1 MARHPAHRAVLRLL
15 RVGAGIG
22 VLALAALAQ
31 QALPA
36 GKQHKNVLVIV
47 LDDLGTDKL
56 EFYGHTTPTCPP
68 AVCQLPPNC
77 TPPPTGCVAAYPA
90 TPNLDQLRRQ
100 GIWFTR
106 AYATPFCSS
115 SRAWIQT
122 GRYGFRT
129 GVGHITN
136 TTGSPGDYEL
146 PGGEKLLAELVREGF
161 GGAATSGRNGP
172 GLPYKCGA
180 FGKWHLSTTLM
191 SDWGHAVQNGY
202 HRFYGSMG
210 NVVNF
215 YKYNKVVHDAGSPPG
230 VEMVDGRFTTPPY
243 ATDTWHASV
252 TSRDARQWINA
263 QSDAFLAY
271 VAFGP
276 PHQPLQV
283 PPAELLPPA
292 TLCELTCAG
301 LQAGDNGETEPVE
314 VQRLVFRA
322 MVEAVDAEIGNL
334 LDGIS
339 REKRDNTMIFVIGDN
354 GTSEFVI
361 DAPPHNP
368 NHAKGYIYEWGIRVP
383 LIVAGPLVKP
393 PVSSEGWQSD
403 ALVSAVDLWRTIA
416 DITGADASRVVNLGE
431 LDSIS
436 FLPVLR
442 DPLSASNRTLVFSQL
457 FLPNGELTLPP
468 PSCYS
473 QHARCTT
480 DGTYKYIRIQN
491 SLSMQPCGIP
501 GYDERFYHLPTDPE
515 EAMDLL
521 AGSLTLAE
529 TATLAVL
536 QAEMNSLSGF

>member
-1 MARHPAHRAVLRLL
+1 MAQHPEHRAVARLL
-15 RVGAGIG
+15 GIGASLG
-22 VLALAALAQ
+22 VLALAAMAQ

-36 GKQHKNVLVIV
+36 RQQHKNVLVIV

-56 EFYGHTTPTCPP
+56 EFYGLTPPTCPP
-68 AVCQLPPNC
+68 DPCQPAPNC
-77 TPPPTGCVAAYPA
+77 TPTATGCVAAYPA

-115 SRAWIQT
+115 TRAWIQT

-129 GVGHITN
+129 GVGHITS
-136 TTGSPGDYEL
+136 TTGNPGDYEL
-146 PGGEKLLAELVREGF
+146 PNDEKLLAELLREGF
-161 GGAATSGRNGP
+161 HGAQGP

-202 HRFYGSMG
+202 HRFYGSVG
-210 NVVNF
+210 NVANF
-215 YKYNKVVHDAGSPPG
+215 FKYSKVVHDVGSAPG
-230 VEMVDGRFTTPPY
+230 VELVDGRFTTPPY

-252 TSRDARQWINA
+252 TSRDALQWINA
-263 QSDAFLAY
+263 QSSAFLAY

-276 PHQPLQV
+276 PHTPLQV
-283 PPAELLPPA
+283 PPAELLPAA
-292 TLCELTCAG
+292 TLCELGCAG
-301 LQAGDNGETEPVE
+301 LQPGDFGDTQPTEVK
-314 VQRLVFRA
+314 RLIFRA
-322 MVEAVDAEIGNL
+322 LAEAVDAELGKL
-334 LDGIS
+334 LDGIR

-361 DAPPHNP
+361 DNPPHNP
-368 NHAKGYIYEWGIRVP
+368 NHAKGYIYEWGTRVP

-393 PVSSEGWQSD
+393 PISSEGWQSD

-416 DITGADASRVVNLGE
+416 DVTGADASRVVDLNE

-436 FLPVLR
+436 FLPVIR
-442 DPLSASNRTLVFSQL
+442 DPLSAGNRAIVFSQL
-457 FLPNGELTLPP
+457 FLPNGELSLPS

-473 QHARCTT
+473 QNARSTS
-480 DGTYKYIRIQN
+480 DGVHKYIRIQN

-501 GYDERFYHLPTDPE
+501 TYNEGFYHLPTDPE
-515 EAMDLL
+515 ESMNLL
-521 AGSLTLAE
+521 SGTLTPAE
-529 TATLAVL
+529 ATALAVL
-536 QAEMNSLSGF
+536 QAEMNSLSGN